1 MGIMDTFRNKVQRDV
16 TNKAKELNKKYHG
29 TYSKQELLKM
39 AAQSGIKKMMLKGT
53 ILATCVIAGVS
64 AFNFVN
70 NKEKQQ
76 TPNSENITTDL
87 PIDDENKTKILT
99 EEEKIDNLSSK
110 TEALNYLKEMYIKE
124 YNEVNGTD
132 YSIDDITFYT
142 NNQNYVYDI
151 GDVYVTHG
159 ATPAI
164 VENKLKEDG
173 FDYDI
178 VRNVKIYT
186 VYEKET
192 KEALDSISIKATG
205 LEDVVL
211 GDEYINGKKIDFE
224 RDNVLKDMCE
234 PVRYGIDLAL
244 GLEYGESESDIVLR
258 KGVLK
263 EAVNEYKEY
272 KEKVGKAVDEFYE
285 QEEQNKAQN
294 NEEGIWR

>member
-1 MGIMDTFRNKVQRDV
+1 
-16 TNKAKELNKKYHG
+16 
-29 TYSKQELLKM
+29 
-39 AAQSGIKKMMLKGT
+39 
-53 ILATCVIAGVS
+53 
-64 AFNFVN
+64 
-70 NKEKQQ
+70 
-76 TPNSENITTDL
+76 
-87 PIDDENKTKILT
+87 
-99 EEEKIDNLSSK
+99 
-110 TEALNYLKEMYIKE
+110 MYIKE